1 MDAMYKS
8 TSQIQQKENIVSG
21 AAQQPSETRQQTTL
35 ASQAN
40 SNSYGK
46 KPASH
51 YTPDSLWSNL
61 RYGLGMLAVIVIPP
75 LIPGA
80 SVSLLIMGYM
90 VMIVSIYTVAAIVTA
105 MRVLRPTKTSK
116 RGKDRVYYR

>member
-1 MDAMYKS
+1 MKKS
-8 TSQIQQKENIVSG
+8 TNQIQQKEKIVSS
-21 AAQQPSETRQQTTL
+21 ASQPPSETRQQTTL
-35 ASQAN
+35 ASQPN

-46 KPASH
+46 KPVSN

-80 SVSLLIMGYM
+80 SVRLLIMGYM
-90 VMIVSIYTVAAIVTA
+90 VVIVSIYTVAAIVTA
-105 MRVLRPTKTSK
+105 KRVLRPTKVSK
-116 RGKDRVYYR
+116 RAKDRMNYR